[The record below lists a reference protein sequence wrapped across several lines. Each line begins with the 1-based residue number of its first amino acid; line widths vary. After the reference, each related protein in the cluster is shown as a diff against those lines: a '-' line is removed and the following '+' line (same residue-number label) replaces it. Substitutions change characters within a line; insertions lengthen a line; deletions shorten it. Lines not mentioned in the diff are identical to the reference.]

1 MTYAT
6 DALIAQKR
14 DAESHLAAA
23 RDKHKRVQAELDN
36 IASMIA
42 QYEARVASFN
52 DAIARLTYAR
62 PDEQ

>member
-14 DAESHLAAA
+14 ETASHLAAA
-23 RDKHKRVQAELDN
+23 RDKHKRVQTELDN

-42 QYEARVASFN
+42 QYEDRVASFD
-52 DAIARLTYAR
+52 DAIARLTYGGN
-62 PDEQ
+62 